1 MPPSEA
7 QRKAIKTYR
16 KNHIRQV
23 VLQLSD
29 LSDNDILDKLDSVPN
44 KRQYICQLIRADILA
59 EREKKI
65 ERNK

>member
-1 MPPSEA
+1 MATSEA

-59 EREKKI
+59 GAAKKKERK
-65 ERNK
+65 

>member
-29 LSDNDILDKLDSVPN
+29 LSDSDILDKLDSVPN
-44 KRQYICQLIRADILA
+44 KRQYINKVIRADILA
-59 EREKKI
+59 EAAKKK
-65 ERNK
+65 ERK

>member
-59 EREKKI
+59 GAAKKKERK
-65 ERNK
+65 